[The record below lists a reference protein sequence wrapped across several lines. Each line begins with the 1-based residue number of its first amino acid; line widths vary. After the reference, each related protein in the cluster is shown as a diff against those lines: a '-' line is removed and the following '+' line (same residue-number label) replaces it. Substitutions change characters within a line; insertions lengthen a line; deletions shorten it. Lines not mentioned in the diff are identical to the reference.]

1 VLPHIRSGALRA
13 LAVSSDQRISTLTD
27 LPTVAESGVPGFET
41 YQWYGIFVPRQTPA
55 EIVTRLNQELAEIMT
70 APNIT
75 TTWRAKPCR
84 LPPAGRMNLRPSSA
98 NKSPNGRRF

>member
-1 VLPHIRSGALRA
+1 M
-13 LAVSSDQRISTLTD
+13 LTD

-75 TTWRAKPCR
+75 TILATQA
-84 LPPAGRMNLRPSSA
+84 LSPAPGQAR
-98 NKSPNGRRF
+98 

>member
-1 VLPHIRSGALRA
+1 M
-13 LAVSSDQRISTLTD
+13 D

-41 YQWYGIFVPRQTPA
+41 YQWYGIFVPRRTPA

-75 TTWRAKPCR
+75 TILASQALAPAPDRPDEFAAFFREQIAKWAVILKPFTGPTVPETAPR
-84 LPPAGRMNLRPSSA
+84 
-98 NKSPNGRRF
+98 